1 MTEDG
6 KAKIVMDAPVGRLVS
21 REELIA
27 GCKEDGRTVYRQ
39 AGKAKLVAA
48 AMKPGVSVARLAR
61 EHDLNANQLHA
72 WIRQSLRHAT
82 RAGKAAKV
90 AAGMEK
96 AAQTRA
102 TTSKRIGAAITTTT
116 TLTPTPT
123 PAPTPT
129 PTPTPARLLPVTL
142 TLDTAPPTSP
152 PLPPLPPLP
161 PQPQR
166 PPSTRSALVIE
177 IGGARIHIEGDV
189 DQAALATVV
198 NCLQSLTPLSTPMSI
213 PR

>member
-6 KAKIVMDAPVGRLVS
+6 NKKIGVASKVGRLVS

-27 GCKEDGRTVYRQ
+27 GYKEDGRTVYRQ

-48 AMKPGVSVARLAR
+48 ARQVGVSVARLAR

-72 WIRQSLRHAT
+72 WIRQSLRHGA

-96 AAQTRA
+96 AAQTRTKTSNGVGVATATATAA
-102 TTSKRIGAAITTTT
+102 TTAT
-116 TLTPTPT
+116 TPTPT
-123 PAPTPT
+123 LAK
-129 PTPTPARLLPVTL
+129 LLPVTL
-142 TLDTAPPTSP
+142 TPASVPPTSP
-152 PLPPLPPLP
+152 PTLPLPAPA
-161 PQPQR
+161 
-166 PPSTRSALVIE
+166 RSMLVIE

-189 DQAALATVV
+189 DKTALATVIAS
-198 NCLQSLTPLSTPMSI
+198 LQSVPPLSAS
-213 PR
+213 